1 MHRRDLFVLFGLAAG
16 ASVATRVEAR
26 VEASAL
32 QPAPAQIPFEPV
44 PLPLPLP
51 GDGRPAAEQ
60 QRQLRRVSLEDRLV
74 VPPGY
79 RADLLAA
86 WGDPL
91 GDGRFGFNNDHLAFT
106 PLGEGRALLT
116 VNFEYISP
124 RGWSEGYGE
133 ATGTALPW
141 AELSAALR
149 PRGGSVE
156 AMSLAADDP
165 LLQLVR
171 VVARAAL
178 EDQGIGVLEVRQEA
192 GGLWRRRIGPLD
204 RRLTGLEGLEDPS
217 RRLRISGPAAA
228 VFRLGKRL
236 GHDDGL
242 ADRSIG
248 TFANCAG
255 GVTPWGTVLSA
266 EENIQ
271 FHVVEAVYADGTSPS
286 PATKLFR
293 CDGSRLE
300 GLGNPFALSGNKYGW
315 MVEVDPRQPGRPAVK
330 HSALG
335 RFRHEAVA
343 VRAQAGQPLV
353 VYSGCD
359 RHGGHLYRFVSEALI
374 ADPADPANSSLLE
387 AGRLEAARFEPDGT
401 GRWIPLDP
409 STPVKP
415 QRPSHYAAYALQQP
429 SLVPHGDRGQPGAE
443 ALASDEAVEAY
454 CRRYAT
460 LADLYPGEGEERL
473 GAILIDAHL
482 AASAIG
488 ATAAARPEDTV
499 IDPLS
504 GDLLVAFTA
513 AGVDDGGRADPAVFH
528 GPNGETAWPHG
539 WIMGLHEEGSAATT
553 FRWRMLATG
562 GAPWQGG
569 QGFSGPDNLAVDRS
583 GNLWMVTD
591 RGGGSADLEVFGNNS
606 CWVLPSQGAA
616 AGGAFCFAT
625 GPVECELTGPCF
637 DAGESTLFLSV
648 QHPGER
654 HGTRQGSA
662 GDWQVHRLVDRDG
675 RGFEQR
681 RGVQIGRG
689 HV

>member
-415 QRPSHYAAYALQQP
+415 QRPR
-429 SLVPHGDRGQPGAE
+429 DRK
-443 ALASDEAVEAY
+443 
-454 CRRYAT
+454 
-460 LADLYPGEGEERL
+460 
-473 GAILIDAHL
+473 
-482 AASAIG
+482 
-488 ATAAARPEDTV
+488 
-499 IDPLS
+499 
-504 GDLLVAFTA
+504 
-513 AGVDDGGRADPAVFH
+513 
-528 GPNGETAWPHG
+528 
-539 WIMGLHEEGSAATT
+539 
-553 FRWRMLATG
+553 
-562 GAPWQGG
+562 
-569 QGFSGPDNLAVDRS
+569 
-583 GNLWMVTD
+583 
-591 RGGGSADLEVFGNNS
+591 
-606 CWVLPSQGAA
+606 
-616 AGGAFCFAT
+616 
-625 GPVECELTGPCF
+625 
-637 DAGESTLFLSV
+637 SV
-648 QHPGER
+648 
-654 HGTRQGSA
+654 
-662 GDWQVHRLVDRDG
+662 V
-675 RGFEQR
+675 
-681 RGVQIGRG
+681 
-689 HV
+689 